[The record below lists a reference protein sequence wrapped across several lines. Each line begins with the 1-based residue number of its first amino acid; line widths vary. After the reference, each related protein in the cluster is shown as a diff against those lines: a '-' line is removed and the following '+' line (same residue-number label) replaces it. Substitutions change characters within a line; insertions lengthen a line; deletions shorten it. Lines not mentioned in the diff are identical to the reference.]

1 MLDPYKSAKIEKL
14 KQLKKLMYELMAEE
28 GVEPDEEISEGGLH
42 EAMEAAEEETQGM
55 GDDEAP
61 KEPIADPMAELK
73 KMKEDYFKPKAR
85 ERRPGTAIVF
95 ESISAKPMGKHSMGF
110 KKGKYK

>member
-42 EAMEAAEEETQGM
+42 EAMEAAEDETQAGE
-55 GDDEAP
+55 DQAELP
-61 KEPIADPMAELK
+61 SDPMSELK
-73 KMKEDYFKPKAR
+73 KMKEEYFKPKVR
-85 ERRPGTAIVF
+85 ERRPGTAIMF
-95 ESISAKPMGKHSMGF
+95 ESISAKPMPKS
-110 KKGKYK
+110 KGKYK